1 VSYARTSRSSTG
13 TQGHLVG
20 EIIRRITGKTLKEF
34 VREEIA
40 GPLGADIQIGARAE
54 DDDRIAELVPP
65 PPLDVPLDAVP
76 EDHPMRKTFSAPP
89 LTPETAEAANTIA
102 WRRADIG
109 ASNGHGNARSLARAL
124 SPISLDGKGVQLL
137 SPDTID
143 LILQEQANGIDQVLA
158 VPLRWGIGF
167 GLPQPESFP
176 QLPDEK
182 ICGRGGRGG
191 SAVEMNPDRRA
202 TFAYLMNKMGGQR
215 TTGTERKRKY
225 GRLIYQ
231 ALD

>member
-1 VSYARTSRSSTG
+1 
-13 TQGHLVG
+13 
-20 EIIRRITGKTLKEF
+20 
-34 VREEIA
+34 
-40 GPLGADIQIGARAE
+40 
-54 DDDRIAELVPP
+54 
-65 PPLDVPLDAVP
+65 
-76 EDHPMRKTFSAPP
+76 
-89 LTPETAEAANTIA
+89 
-102 WRRADIG
+102 
-109 ASNGHGNARSLARAL
+109 L

-143 LILQEQANGIDQVLA
+143 LIFQEQADGIDQVLA

-182 ICGRGGRGG
+182 ICLWGGRGG
-191 SAVEMNPDRRA
+191 STVEMNPDRRA
-202 TFAYLMNKMGGQR
+202 TFAYLMNKMGQR
-215 TTGTERKRKY
+215 NTGTERTRKY

>member
-1 VSYARTSRSSTG
+1 
-13 TQGHLVG
+13 
-20 EIIRRITGKTLKEF
+20 
-34 VREEIA
+34 
-40 GPLGADIQIGARAE
+40 
-54 DDDRIAELVPP
+54 
-65 PPLDVPLDAVP
+65 LDVPLDAVP

-109 ASNGHGNARSLARAL
+109 GSNGHGNARSLARAL

-143 LILQEQANGIDQVLA
+143 LIFQEQANGIDQVLA

-182 ICGRGGRGG
+182 ICGWGG

-202 TFAYLMNKMGGQR
+202 TFAYVMNKMGQG

>member
-13 TQGHLVG
+13 THGHLVG
-20 EIIRRITGKTLKEF
+20 EIIRRITGKTLKEI

-109 ASNGHGNARSLARAL
+109 ASNGHRNARSLARPL
-124 SPISLDGKGVQLL
+124 SPISLDG
-137 SPDTID
+137 
-143 LILQEQANGIDQVLA
+143 
-158 VPLRWGIGF
+158 
-167 GLPQPESFP
+167 
-176 QLPDEK
+176 
-182 ICGRGGRGG
+182 
-191 SAVEMNPDRRA
+191 
-202 TFAYLMNKMGGQR
+202 
-215 TTGTERKRKY
+215 
-225 GRLIYQ
+225 
-231 ALD
+231 